1 MRFYAFECVQ
11 TSTVH
16 CSLHC
21 LVTHVGNLL
30 SLELPLNYSTRAA
43 SFPHLFSL
51 QPAPHAPKASSAA
64 QHAGHRQLSQ
74 SLCISIS
81 SVSRT
86 VCRSQSCD
94 KFQLLPLLVSAACVL
109 FEKKSK
115 NPVPTKTQSL
125 DCGVCC
131 VVYIFPV
138 HQEFGRSKKALVS
151 PTIIGFAPPPFF
163 LITPFKKG

>member
-1 MRFYAFECVQ
+1 MQ

-16 CSLHC
+16 CSLPC
-21 LVTHVGNLL
+21 LVTHIGNLL

-43 SFPHLFSL
+43 SFPPSSFSL

-64 QHAGHRQLSQ
+64 QHAGHRQPSQ

-86 VCRSQSCD
+86 ICRSQSR
-94 KFQLLPLLVSAACVL
+94 QISAGVRPSLCHEITAHRSSAGLRDMRFVRK
-109 FEKKSK
+109 KKSK

-125 DCGVCC
+125 DCGVCG
-131 VVYIFPV
+131 VYF
-138 HQEFGRSKKALVS
+138 S
-151 PTIIGFAPPPFF
+151 PFTKNSEDQRK
-163 LITPFKKG
+163 L